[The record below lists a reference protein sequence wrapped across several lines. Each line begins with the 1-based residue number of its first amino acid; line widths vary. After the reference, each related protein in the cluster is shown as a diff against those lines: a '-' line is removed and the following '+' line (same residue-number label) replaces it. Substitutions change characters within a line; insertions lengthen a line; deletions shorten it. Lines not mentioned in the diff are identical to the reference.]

1 MNRSKRFSVLAS
13 AMLVALCAA
22 ASAQQSIPTSGTWR
36 GSLTSN
42 TKGVVAVD
50 AQFDATSVSLHF
62 DEPYNC
68 RIVANL
74 LAKDGVSTRYRF
86 KPSTNGGDFC
96 TRLYPGD
103 LVATPGTKQVTLSIA
118 MKNAATWTGD
128 LSGPATSP

>member
-1 MNRSKRFSVLAS
+1 MNRSKRFAFLAT
-13 AMLVALCAA
+13 ALLVSLCAV
-22 ASAQQSIPTSGTWR
+22 ASAQQAMPTSGTWR

-42 TKGVVAVD
+42 TKSVVAVD

-68 RIVANL
+68 RIVASL
-74 LAKDGVSTRYRF
+74 LTTDGATTRYRF

-103 LVATPGTKQVTLSIA
+103 LVATPGTKRVTLSIA
-118 MKNAATWTGD
+118 MKNSTTWTGD
-128 LSGPATSP
+128 LSAPATSP